1 MQVWRC
7 KQQAKLSHVTWT
19 RDQLSGNVR
28 TQEGDYER
36 ETSFVVLTPEMK
48 HSCVV
53 SFSADEVT
61 LDALNN
67 GYIYTLRV
75 NGGNWLMGKVV

>member
-1 MQVWRC
+1 MQVC
-7 KQQAKLSHVTWT
+7 KQEAKPSHVTWT

-28 TQEGDYER
+28 TQEVDYER
-36 ETSFVVLTPEMK
+36 ETSFVVLTPETK
-48 HSCVV
+48 HCCVV

-67 GYIYTLRV
+67 SYIYTERKLR
-75 NGGNWLMGKVV
+75 